1 VSKTKWSDQ
10 TQSPAGA
17 KTNLLQNQTNSKAR
31 HLGKLMRLIALSGVF
46 VSGVQIQTSFTA
58 RFFYIQATQ
67 GTNKMLLF
75 WHVLCWQRSH
85 CKKQETKQ

>member
-1 VSKTKWSDQ
+1 
-10 TQSPAGA
+10 
-17 KTNLLQNQTNSKAR
+17 
-31 HLGKLMRLIALSGVF
+31 MRLIALSGVF
-46 VSGVQIQTSFTA
+46 VSGVQIQTCFTA

-75 WHVLCWQRSH
+75 WHELRWQRSH